1 MSTSGEVCS
10 REVLFATR
18 DITVQA
24 AAELMR
30 RNHVGTIIVVD
41 EVQGKRK
48 PVGIVTDRDM
58 VIEVIAPGLDPDV
71 IRVGDIM
78 VQDLVTVRENDG
90 LLDTVKVMRSRGVR
104 RLPVVDAE
112 GSLAGIISVDDLLE
126 TLNEQITDMV
136 RILSRERE
144 REIQTRG

>member
-48 PVGIVTDRDM
+48 PLGIVTDRDM

-112 GSLAGIISVDDLLE
+112 
-126 TLNEQITDMV
+126 
-136 RILSRERE
+136 
-144 REIQTRG
+144 

>member
-1 MSTSGEVCS
+1 MSTSGEICS

-18 DITVQA
+18 DMTVQA

-30 RNHVGTIIVVD
+30 HNHVGTIIVVD
-41 EVQGKRK
+41 EEHQKRK
-48 PVGIVTDRDM
+48 PVGIVTDRDI
-58 VIEVIAPGLDPDV
+58 VVEVIAARLDPEV

-78 VQDLVTVRENDG
+78 AQDLVTVRENDG

-136 RILSRERE
+136 QTLSHERE
-144 REIQTRG
+144 REVQNRR